1 MQINLEELYSLQKEL
16 DLEIAKNHNVT
27 YESTSDKRLLALLVE
42 LGEFANETRCFKYWS
57 NKKSSSLDIVL
68 DEYVD
73 GLHFFL
79 SLGIPLNT
87 NKYVYEI
94 KKLDISLTNAIINVY
109 NLISKF
115 SNNRNLDNYIAA
127 FSAYLDIIS
136 LLEVTSLDIINA
148 YLKKLDV
155 NHSRQK
161 NNY

>member
-1 MQINLEELYSLQKEL
+1 MNINLEKLYSLQKLL
-16 DLEIAKNHNVT
+16 DLEIAKKHNIT
-27 YESTSDKRLLALLVE
+27 YETTSDRRLLALLVE

-57 NKKSSSLDIVL
+57 NKGPSPLDVVL

-87 NKYVYEI
+87 NKYVY
-94 KKLDISLTNAIINVY
+94 DIHKVDVTLSEQIINVY

-115 SNNRNLDNYIAA
+115 SISRDLDNYIVA
-127 FSAYLDIIS
+127 FNAYLDIIS
-136 LLEVTSLDIINA
+136 ILNVSSEDIINA
-148 YLKKLDV
+148 YLKKLEV
-155 NHSRQK
+155 NHQRQE